1 MPDLSPIRPGAPA
14 ASYYAD
20 KVESLRQIFGARDV
34 VVADDAVV
42 VDGRRYPVLDDV
54 IITLE
59 RAQWPPAVR
68 ERLGTAEAA
77 PDSRADF
84 AEDIQF
90 TFGEEWKT
98 FDAVQ
103 PEHEATFRQY
113 FDLVNLDELAGA
125 RVCDLG
131 CGMGRWSYF
140 ASRHCREIVLADFSE
155 AIFVA
160 RRNLRARTNA
170 IFVMADIRRLPFAPD
185 FADFLFCLGVLHHLP
200 TPALEE
206 VAALRPYARRLLIYL
221 YYALDNRPLHYRAL
235 LALVNPVRLA
245 LARVRS
251 GAARDAITTALALGV
266 YRPLVGLGHVM
277 RPFGLAAQVPLYE
290 GYHGKSLQVIR
301 QDVYDRF
308 FTRIEQRVSRRQIA
322 TLGAHFRVVRISP
335 DFPYWHFLCER

>member
-1 MPDLSPIRPGAPA
+1 
-14 ASYYAD
+14 
-20 KVESLRQIFGARDV
+20 VESLREIFGAREV
-34 VVADDAVV
+34 VVEGDAVV

-54 IITLE
+54 IVTLE
-59 RAQWPPAVR
+59 PSQWPPAVR
-68 ERLGTAEAA
+68 ERLGSAAGHEA
-77 PDSRADF
+77 RADF

-98 FDAVQ
+98 FDSMQ

-113 FDLVNLDELAGA
+113 FDLIDLDGLAGA

-131 CGMGRWSYF
+131 CGMGRWSWF

-160 RRNLRARTNA
+160 RRNLRERSNA

-200 TPALEE
+200 TPALQE
-206 VAALRPYARRLLIYL
+206 VAALRPYAARLLIYL

-235 LALVNPVRLA
+235 LAMVDPLRLA
-245 LARVRS
+245 LARVRG

-266 YRPLVGLGHVM
+266 YRPLVGLGHLM
-277 RPFGLAAQVPLYE
+277 RPFGLSAQVPLYE
-290 GYHGKSLQVIR
+290 GYHGKSLKVIR

-308 FTRIEQRVSRRQIA
+308 FTRIEQRVSREQIA
-322 TLGAHFRVVRISP
+322 GLRTHFREVRISP
-335 DFPYWHFLCER
+335 DFPYWHFVCER